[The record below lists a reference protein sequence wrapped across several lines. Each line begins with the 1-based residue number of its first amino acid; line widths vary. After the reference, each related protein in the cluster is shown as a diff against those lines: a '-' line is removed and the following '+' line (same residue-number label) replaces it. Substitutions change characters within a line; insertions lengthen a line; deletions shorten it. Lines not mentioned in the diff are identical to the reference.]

1 MEFANWKPYDNKLNK
16 PYNNKKLNSYA
27 EYNVDSHDE
36 DPKFEVDDHVAIS
49 KLITVPSTY
58 IINDLMVKKVLGFFY
73 EKELPTNKKKRKA
86 NKPHVK
92 WKGYDNSFNSWFDK
106 KSIV

>member
-1 MEFANWKPYDNKLNK
+1 MELLEFANWKPYDNKLNK

-49 KLITVPSTY
+49 KLI
-58 IINDLMVKKVLGFFY
+58 
-73 EKELPTNKKKRKA
+73 
-86 NKPHVK
+86 
-92 WKGYDNSFNSWFDK
+92 K
-106 KSIV
+106 KSKIQFHRHI